1 MSTAIF
7 EVALSIPV
15 RISEL
20 ERLIRLAD
28 VEIDRNEPAYNTLCR
43 ACCVLLASH
52 LEGFLKDLTKS
63 IIYDLNFH
71 LKSFANMP
79 EAIKWSFCEKIAFYE
94 GIPQDDVN
102 QRAKQL
108 SAFFSQNSVPI
119 DLQAIQYKENK
130 NKNPCPDF
138 VDSILAKIGV
148 PSVLASISGGAL
160 ENIFKDEISL
170 SYIIRKDIKK
180 FRSYLH
186 KFPYRKLPIKY
197 TFVYPAKKSGKKAS
211 SLWSTYIDEILSRRH
226 NIVHGDTM
234 SNETNTKAL
243 LKDVEKMDVLMHG
256 IMYSSVTY
264 INFPRSKAG
273 T

>member
-7 EVALSIPV
+7 EVALSIPE
-15 RISEL
+15 RIAEL

-28 VEIDRNEPAYNTLCR
+28 MEIERDEPAYNTLCR

-63 IIYDLNFH
+63 LIYDLNFN
-71 LKSFANMP
+71 LKIFKNMP
-79 EAIKWSFCEKIAFYE
+79 EAMKRTFCEKIAFYE
-94 GIPQDDVN
+94 GLPTDEIN

-108 SAFFSQNSVPI
+108 TTFFSQNSVPI
-119 DLQAIQYKENK
+119 DLHAFSYKENK
-130 NKNPCPDF
+130 NKNPSPDF
-138 VDSILAKIGV
+138 VDGILSKVGV
-148 PSVLASISGGAL
+148 PSVLSSISGGML
-160 ENIFKDEISL
+160 ENVFKDEIRI
-170 SYIIRKDIKK
+170 SYVIRKDIKR

-186 KFPYRKLPIKY
+186 KFPYKQLPEKY
-197 TFVYPAKKSGKKAS
+197 TFNYPAKKEGKKPAT
-211 SLWSTYIDEILSRRH
+211 LWNTFIDEILSRRH

-256 IMYSSVTY
+256 IMYSSVSY
-264 INFPRSKAG
+264 ITKSLEKK
-273 T
+273 

>member
-7 EVALSIPV
+7 EVALSIPE

-28 VEIDRNEPAYNTLCR
+28 AEIDRDEPAYNTLCR

-52 LEGFLKDLTKS
+52 LEGFLKDLTRS
-63 IIYDLNFH
+63 LIHDLNFH
-71 LKSFANMP
+71 LKYFANMP
-79 EAIKWSFCEKIAFYE
+79 EAMKRTFCEKIAFYE
-94 GIPQDDVN
+94 GISTDDIN
-102 QRAKQL
+102 RRTKQL
-108 SAFFSQNSVPI
+108 TTFFSENSVPI
-119 DLQAIQYKENK
+119 DLQAFPYKENI
-130 NKNPCPDF
+130 NKNPSPDF
-138 VDSILAKIGV
+138 VDGILAKIGV
-148 PSVLASISGGAL
+148 PSVLASISGGPL
-160 ENIFKDEISL
+160 ENVFKDEVSL
-170 SYIIRKDIKK
+170 SYVIRKDIRR

-197 TFVYPAKKSGKKAS
+197 TFIHPTKKDGKKAA

-234 SNETNTKAL
+234 NNETNTKAL

-264 INFPRSKAG
+264 IKKSLEQK
-273 T
+273 